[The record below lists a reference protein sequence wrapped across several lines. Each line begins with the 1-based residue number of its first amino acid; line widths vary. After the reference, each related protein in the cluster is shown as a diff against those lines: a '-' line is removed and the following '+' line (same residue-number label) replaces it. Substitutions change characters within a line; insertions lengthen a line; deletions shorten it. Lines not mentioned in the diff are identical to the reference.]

1 MDFELGTLGKTV
13 TASFATKGFF
23 VRVSAQMLE
32 EMPFE
37 GSLTNGTLE
46 GFHAAV
52 IAAQMFAQSVRS
64 CKSFA
69 TNWTRVISLT
79 GVSSQMH
86 LKTFGISHYSKLLQS
101 VSDIWT
107 ELTLRLVEQVNLWS
121 HWSHWYGRSPVCV
134 RSCCSSCP
142 PLRRIDLR

>member
-69 TNWTRVISLT
+69 TNWTRVISLA

-86 LKTFGISHYSKLLQS
+86 LKTCCIIDSPHFNKLNCEF
-101 VSDIWT
+101 D
-107 ELTLRLVEQVNLWS
+107 LTLRLVEQVNL
-121 HWSHWYGRSPVCV
+121 
-134 RSCCSSCP
+134 
-142 PLRRIDLR
+142 

>member
-23 VRVSAQMLE
+23 IRVSAQMLE

-64 CKSFA
+64 CKSFSA
-69 TNWTRVISLT
+69 NWTRIISLA

-86 LKTFGISHYSKLLQS
+86 LKI
-101 VSDIWT
+101 
-107 ELTLRLVEQVNLWS
+107 
-121 HWSHWYGRSPVCV
+121 
-134 RSCCSSCP
+134 CC
-142 PLRRIDLR
+142 ID